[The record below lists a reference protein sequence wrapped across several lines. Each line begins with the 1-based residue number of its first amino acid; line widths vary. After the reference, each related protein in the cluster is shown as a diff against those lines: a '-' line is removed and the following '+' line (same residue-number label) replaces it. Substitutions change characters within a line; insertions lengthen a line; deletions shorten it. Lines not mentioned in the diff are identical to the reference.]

1 MDIHTSMSTDISKD
15 EMEPVSPH
23 ERSVDEAIDEAIE
36 TVAAEHEEM
45 KRKRKKKAENW

>member
-15 EMEPVSPH
+15 EMEPVPPH
-23 ERSVDEAIDEAIE
+23 ERSVDEAIDEAIV